1 MSARITK
8 ASVGF
13 TWVLA
18 LVAALAIAI
27 STSSLSGWAAVVIIA
42 IMPAVMMLVL
52 ANAPAKSMAEII
64 RDVEA
69 ERPVL

>member
-1 MSARITK
+1 MSSITK
-8 ASVGF
+8 ASVGL
-13 TWVLA
+13 TWVVA

-27 STSSLSGWAAVVIIA
+27 WTSSLSGWAAVVIIA
-42 IMPAVMMLVL
+42 LMPAIMMMVM

-69 ERPVL
+69 QRPL

>member
-1 MSARITK
+1 MSFPVVK

-13 TWVLA
+13 TWILA
-18 LVAALAIAI
+18 LVAALGIAMW
-27 STSSLSGWAAVVIIA
+27 TGSLAGWAAVVIIA
-42 IMPAVMMLVL
+42 LMPAVMMMIM

-69 ERPVL
+69 GRSM

>member
-13 TWVLA
+13 TCVLA
-18 LVAALAIAI
+18 LVAALATAI
-27 STSSLSGWAAVVIIA
+27 WTSSLAGWAAVVIIA
-42 IMPAVMMLVL
+42 LMPAIMMLVM

-69 ERPVL
+69 QRPL

>member
-1 MSARITK
+1 MSFPITK

-18 LVAALAIAI
+18 LVAALGIAMW
-27 STSSLSGWAAVVIIA
+27 TGSLAGWAAVVIIA
-42 IMPAVMMLVL
+42 LIPAMMMMIM
-52 ANAPAKSMAEII
+52 ANAPTKSMAEII

-69 ERPVL
+69 GRSM